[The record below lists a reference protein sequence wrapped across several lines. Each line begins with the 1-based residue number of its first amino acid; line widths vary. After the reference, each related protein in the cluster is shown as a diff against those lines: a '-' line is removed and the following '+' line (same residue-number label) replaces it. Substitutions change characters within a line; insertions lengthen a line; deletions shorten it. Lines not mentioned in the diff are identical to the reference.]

1 MTYFKGFFMSAKYI
15 LGIASI
21 FALLILVA
29 CGDDSSSSAQ
39 GGPKYILDETNQKFA
54 IIYDRC
60 YVTENSTRWDEYV
73 DTSWFHY
80 KFFNDTLVV
89 FRDGNTAD
97 GFEYDEENVRKEETD
112 LVMTGGKSDEII
124 GTWKTTSAY
133 CYYDEDGKIDCN
145 GRVDEDGEKVD
156 IFVLD
161 ISKNSIAFSW
171 ELNENLCYAEEYVYD
186 IKDIL
191 LFELK
196 ISGDDLFVS
205 NSDCNNIKIKANGK
219 KVSVTTSIA
228 IGKDNV
234 ATEDV
239 VYTSG
244 NKTCR
249 STFKKVHKLLQQPES
264 LCNVNDMEKYMG
276 KASGYPHKY
285 QVDNDKDLYSCLAE
299 MLGVDYDK

>member
-1 MTYFKGFFMSAKYI
+1 MITKYI
-15 LGIASI
+15 FGLAS
-21 FALLILVA
+21 FLVLSFLTA
-29 CGDDSSSSAQ
+29 CSDDNSSSPAQ
-39 GGPKYILDETNQKFA
+39 SGPKYILDETNQKFA

-60 YVTENSTRWDEYV
+60 YVTETSTRWDEYV
-73 DTSWFHY
+73 DTTWFHY
-80 KFFNDTLVV
+80 KFVGDTLIV
-89 FRDGNTAD
+89 FKDGNTAD

-112 LVMTGGKSDEII
+112 LVMTGGKSGEII

-133 CYYDEDGKIDCN
+133 CYYENGKIDCSD
-145 GRVDEDGEKVD
+145 RDDEDDGKDGEKDVF
-156 IFVLD
+156 FVLD

-186 IKDIL
+186 IEDML

-196 ISGDDLFVS
+196 ISGDDLSVS

-249 STFKKVHKLLQQPES
+249 STFKNVHKLLQQPES